1 MVVVL
6 EVGGGDQNGV
16 LMIYE
21 LAGAGGGRLSSSSP
35 LTLRVFNILI
45 MPHDTFCTW
54 KRGPAD
60 WPYLQGRLPLHYHC
74 PRRVVPRL
82 KQAKTN
88 YLD

>member
-1 MVVVL
+1 M
-6 EVGGGDQNGV
+6 GGDQNGV

-21 LAGAGGGRLSSSSP
+21 SAGAGGGRLSLASL
-35 LTLRVFNILI
+35 LTLRVFNVLI
-45 MPHDTFCTW
+45 TPHDTFCTW

-60 WPYLQGRLPLHYHC
+60 RPYLRGRLPLHYRR